1 MMIGIVNVQISVPSV
16 DIQQLKHIN
25 TQVKFRHLVG
35 LMIGPCSPNCV
46 LCLFCCYCCAE
57 KVLKI
62 V

>member
-16 DIQQLKHIN
+16 DIQQLKHIT

-35 LMIGPCSPNCV
+35 LTIGPRSPNCV
-46 LCLFCCYCCAE
+46 SRI
-57 KVLKI
+57 VLKI